1 MKSNLGTFIGVYA
14 KTGEWLW
21 GPFTAEEVIAWDHYK
36 DGIVEFYPSGNR
48 PEVRHLLGFFG
59 HASARV
65 LTSLDKVLQ
74 GLGGDT
80 LHNFLLIHYVVN
92 GLEYDLE
99 STPLKDFILLTSELD
114 VRADPKAPIR
124 AQFYAMALENE
135 HEFTDEEPPFEQAEN
150 SHLTDSD
157 IAQIESLVD
166 PSQGEFP
173 DTKNAIKD
181 K

>member
-1 MKSNLGTFIGVYA
+1 M
-14 KTGEWLW
+14 
-21 GPFTAEEVIAWDHYK
+21 
-36 DGIVEFYPSGNR
+36 EFYPSGDR
-48 PEVRHLLGFFG
+48 REVRCLLGFFG
-59 HASARV
+59 NPSASFLA
-65 LTSLDKVLQ
+65 SLDKVLQ

-99 STPLKDFILLTSELD
+99 STPLEEFIFLTSELD
-114 VRADPKAPIR
+114 VTADPKAPIR
-124 AQFYAMALENE
+124 PQFYALALENE
-135 HEFTDEEPPFEQAEN
+135 HEFTDEVPPFEQAEN

-157 IAQIESLVD
+157 ISQIESLVD
-166 PSQGEFP
+166 PSEGLFP